1 MVRMLEESEAQD
13 NEGEA
18 VEEEILEVLGE
29 DPQKSKALD
38 ITLHESLKLCWN
50 YWITHAL
57 EKKVKEEL
65 VEKYA
70 RSVEFEAPGL
80 NTKIAATLQESA
92 VKRDNFMVENQK
104 LAGSAL
110 TAIELALT
118 MIMTDEDIEKLVLVQ
133 RLNEAAKLIMSI
145 HYNQTESRKA
155 FIYPGIKLQFRD
167 MLKNRKT
174 DSFLFGSGLAE
185 KIKESKNVQKL
196 SQDVRNQPSLE
207 ATPKY
212 ESSKKNLNWKSLQER
227 RPLDNRTDSDSNVS
241 GSSSYIIQDQRTE
254 ELEGTNT
261 AQIRVEEQ
269 EFSEILEVCTAD
281 FTHLEE
287 TF

>member
-1 MVRMLEESEAQD
+1 MLEESEAQD

-38 ITLHESLKLCWN
+38 ITLHESLKLRWN
-50 YWITHAL
+50 YWITHGL

-70 RSVEFEAPGL
+70 RSVEFEASGL
-80 NTKIAATLQESA
+80 NTKIAAILQESA

-104 LAGSAL
+104 LAESAL
-110 TAIELALT
+110 TTIGSALT
-118 MIMTDEDIEKLVLVQ
+118 MIMTDEDIDKLVLVQ

-145 HYNQTESRKA
+145 YYNQTESRKA
-155 FIYPGIKLQFRD
+155 FIYPGIILQFRD
-167 MLKNRKT
+167 ILKNRKT

-227 RPLDNRTDSDSNVS
+227 KPLDNRTDSESNVS
-241 GSSSYIIQDQRTE
+241 DQDRRRISFKTREPRNSRARTQRRSESRSRSSRRY
-254 ELEGTNT
+254 
-261 AQIRVEEQ
+261 
-269 EFSEILEVCTAD
+269 
-281 FTHLEE
+281 
-287 TF
+287 